1 MTCPHSEAEHQKKVS
16 EALSQQEQ
24 QYAGVESNHPSGL
37 PLAQVQRQKQ
47 EEQGCSSGRC
57 A

>member
-1 MTCPHSEAEHQKKVS
+1 MTCPHSQAEHQKKVN

-37 PLAQVQRQKQ
+37 PLAQVLRQKQ